1 MDETDCTTFMEDL
14 PPEKQAE
21 GLGVQAAVIL
31 GECFRCKDYARCS
44 TDETFKFPAV
54 RFPDGSDFAQH
65 HGTYGGTEGCVEP
78 AIGDSEFD
86 YTAVGLNLAKELV
99 KKHKGKLGVHDA

>member
-1 MDETDCTTFMEDL
+1 MTETYCTAFMEDL

-44 TDETFKFPAV
+44 TDETFKFPADAACMV
-54 RFPDGSDFAQH
+54 RRDMLRDCRLRIHGGDHGHTGQH
-65 HGTYGGTEGCVEP
+65 ERR
-78 AIGDSEFD
+78 
-86 YTAVGLNLAKELV
+86 
-99 KKHKGKLGVHDA
+99 KL

>member
-1 MDETDCTTFMEDL
+1 MAETYCTAFMEDL

-44 TDETFKFPAV
+44 TDETFKFPADAACMV
-54 RFPDGSDFAQH
+54 RRDMVLKEWGLEDKKDGNETSMCPLR
-65 HGTYGGTEGCVEP
+65 GGDKPNKLCDVCKRTKRVP
-78 AIGDSEFD
+78 WAI
-86 YTAVGLNLAKELV
+86 T
-99 KKHKGKLGVHDA
+99 

>member
-1 MDETDCTTFMEDL
+1 MMAETYCTAFMEGL

-44 TDETFKFPAV
+44 TDETFKFPADAACMV
-54 RFPDGSDFAQH
+54 RRDMVLKEWDWRARRMADEYISREAALADFESCN
-65 HGTYGGTEGCVEP
+65 TEG
-78 AIGDSEFD
+78 
-86 YTAVGLNLAKELV
+86 TT
-99 KKHKGKLGVHDA
+99 

>member
-1 MDETDCTTFMEDL
+1 MEKYAKSLQDIINEQDFCFEPMEDL

-44 TDETFKFPAV
+44 TDETFVFPAEAACMV
-54 RFPDGSDFAQH
+54 RRDMVLKEWGLEGKKDG
-65 HGTYGGTEGCVEP
+65 
-78 AIGDSEFD
+78 
-86 YTAVGLNLAKELV
+86 
-99 KKHKGKLGVHDA
+99 

>member
-1 MDETDCTTFMEDL
+1 MAETYCTAFMEDL

-44 TDETFKFPAV
+44 TDETFVFPA
-54 RFPDGSDFAQH
+54 
-65 HGTYGGTEGCVEP
+65 
-78 AIGDSEFD
+78 
-86 YTAVGLNLAKELV
+86 
-99 KKHKGKLGVHDA
+99 

>member
-1 MDETDCTTFMEDL
+1 MAETYCTAFMEDL

-44 TDETFKFPAV
+44 TDETFKFPADAACMV
-54 RFPDGSDFAQH
+54 RRDMVLKEWGLEDKKDGNETSMCPLR
-65 HGTYGGTEGCVEP
+65 GGDKP
-78 AIGDSEFD
+78 
-86 YTAVGLNLAKELV
+86 N
-99 KKHKGKLGVHDA
+99 KLCDVCKRTKRVPRGIT

>member
-1 MDETDCTTFMEDL
+1 MAETYCTAFMEDL

-44 TDETFKFPAV
+44 TDEMFKFPADAACMV
-54 RFPDGSDFAQH
+54 RRDMVLKEWGLEGKKDG
-65 HGTYGGTEGCVEP
+65 
-78 AIGDSEFD
+78 
-86 YTAVGLNLAKELV
+86 
-99 KKHKGKLGVHDA
+99 

>member
-1 MDETDCTTFMEDL
+1 MAETYCTAFMEDL

-44 TDETFKFPAV
+44 TDETFVFPAEAACMVHRDRVMRDWGLLDEDGVEV
-54 RFPDGSDFAQH
+54 RDDGS
-65 HGTYGGTEGCVEP
+65 T
-78 AIGDSEFD
+78 
-86 YTAVGLNLAKELV
+86 
-99 KKHKGKLGVHDA
+99 

>member
-1 MDETDCTTFMEDL
+1 MAETYCTAFMEDL

-44 TDETFKFPAV
+44 TDETFKLPADAACMV
-54 RFPDGSDFAQH
+54 RRDMVLKEWEL
-65 HGTYGGTEGCVEP
+65 EG
-78 AIGDSEFD
+78 
-86 YTAVGLNLAKELV
+86 
-99 KKHKGKLGVHDA
+99 KKNG